1 MKTSLRNKQR
11 GAALIVG
18 LMMLVVVT
26 LLAVTAVSTSST
38 ELVMAGNEQF
48 RDRAFQAAE
57 AGVEDAIRKS
67 RSTDSD
73 VPFKFGNYID
83 LNNLAMASD
92 ATDVHSA
99 RLQAVGATKM
109 VGESSKFIGQLF
121 KITSTGTSARN
132 SSSAHEV
139 GEWVLS
145 PWDDATFDQATGTIN
160 DGGSSTYGTF
170 P

>member
-1 MKTSLRNKQR
+1 MKTPAKQR
-11 GAALIVG
+11 GAALVVG

-57 AGVEDAIRKS
+57 AGIENAIRKS

-73 VPFKFGNYID
+73 VPYKYLAYVD
-83 LNNLAMASD
+83 LNNLTMASD
-92 ATDVHSA
+92 SADGHST

-109 VGESSKFIGQLF
+109 VGKSSKFIGQLY
-121 KITSTGTSARN
+121 KISTTGTSARN
-132 SSSAHEV
+132 SQSAHEV
-139 GEWVLS
+139 GAWVLS
-145 PWDDATFDQATGTIN
+145 PWDDATFDAASGPIN
-160 DGGSSTYGTF
+160 DGSGSDFGTF